1 MNQYMK
7 NIDNSVIE
15 ATRLETDSVFRI
27 MITAVIPQI
36 KVCIFAV
43 VLFVFADCW
52 NMVEQPML
60 FLEDDS
66 LKTLSVFIA
75 NASDYEGTV
84 LYPAAVIF
92 MIPVLILYLFFQEN
106 LEKGLT
112 LGDLS

>member
-1 MNQYMK
+1 
-7 NIDNSVIE
+7 
-15 ATRLETDSVFRI
+15 
-27 MITAVIPQI
+27 
-36 KVCIFAV
+36 
-43 VLFVFADCW
+43 
-52 NMVEQPML
+52 MVEQPML
-60 FLEDDS
+60 FLEDDR

-75 NASDYEGTV
+75 NAADYEGSV

>member
-1 MNQYMK
+1 
-7 NIDNSVIE
+7 
-15 ATRLETDSVFRI
+15 
-27 MITAVIPQI
+27 
-36 KVCIFAV
+36 V

-60 FLEDDS
+60 FLEDDR

-75 NASDYEGTV
+75 NASDYEGNV

-112 LGDLS
+112 FGDLS